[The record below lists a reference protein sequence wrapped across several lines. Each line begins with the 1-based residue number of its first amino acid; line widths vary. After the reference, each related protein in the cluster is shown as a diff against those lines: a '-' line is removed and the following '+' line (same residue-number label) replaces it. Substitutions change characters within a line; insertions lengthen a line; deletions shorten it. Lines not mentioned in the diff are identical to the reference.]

1 MRRKSMDYLYSCHK
15 NVPEF
20 LVLSENSL
28 GTVYFVGQKLYNK

>member
-1 MRRKSMDYLYSCHK
+1 MGYLYSCNK

-20 LVLSENSL
+20 LVLSEKSL

>member
-1 MRRKSMDYLYSCHK
+1 MGYLYICHK

-20 LVLSENSL
+20 LVLSENSF

>member
-1 MRRKSMDYLYSCHK
+1 MGYLYSCNK

-28 GTVYFVGQKLYNK
+28 ELFILSAKNYIM

>member
-1 MRRKSMDYLYSCHK
+1 MDYLYRCHK

-20 LVLSENSL
+20 LVLSENSF

>member
-1 MRRKSMDYLYSCHK
+1 MGYLYSCHK

-28 GTVYFVGQKLYNK
+28 GSVYFVF